1 MESRPLRLDKTDHFI
16 VCLISLFFMTM
27 GLFVEFV
34 GKGHGNNNEGVAGVA
49 WAGVRLMA
57 LKFLSASGGGRTSD
71 AIKCL
76 NYASWFEQQKKIY
89 PPWN

>member
-1 MESRPLRLDKTDHFI
+1 MTF
-16 VCLISLFFMTM
+16 LFP
-27 GLFVEFV
+27 FV
-34 GKGHGNNNEGVAGVA
+34 GTGHGNNNKGVAGVA

-76 NYASWFEQQKKIY
+76 NYVSRRKQQKKHIHFEHGG
-89 PPWN
+89 WGK

>member
-1 MESRPLRLDKTDHFI
+1 
-16 VCLISLFFMTM
+16 
-27 GLFVEFV
+27 
-34 GKGHGNNNEGVAGVA
+34 VAGVA

-76 NYASWFEQQKKIY
+76 NYAPRPGFGLGFYGVCVFLATEHGDVGWTHDDFR
-89 PPWN
+89 

>member
-1 MESRPLRLDKTDHFI
+1 MTF
-16 VCLISLFFMTM
+16 LFP
-27 GLFVEFV
+27 FV
-34 GKGHGNNNEGVAGVA
+34 GTGHGNNNKGVAGVA

-76 NYASWFEQQKKIY
+76 NYVSRRNQQNNHIHFEHGGWRK
-89 PPWN
+89 

>member
-1 MESRPLRLDKTDHFI
+1 MTF
-16 VCLISLFFMTM
+16 LFP
-27 GLFVEFV
+27 FV
-34 GKGHGNNNEGVAGVA
+34 GTGHGNNNKGVAGVA

-76 NYASWFEQQKKIY
+76 NYVSEETAKKTY
-89 PPWN
+89 SFWHGHGGWGK

>member
-1 MESRPLRLDKTDHFI
+1 MKLP
-16 VCLISLFFMTM
+16 FFS
-27 GLFVEFV
+27 VEIPKKNNFN
-34 GKGHGNNNEGVAGVA
+34 GNGAQPPAITATGHGNNAEGVAGVA

-76 NYASWFEQQKKIY
+76 NYAPRPGFGLAW
-89 PPWN
+89 